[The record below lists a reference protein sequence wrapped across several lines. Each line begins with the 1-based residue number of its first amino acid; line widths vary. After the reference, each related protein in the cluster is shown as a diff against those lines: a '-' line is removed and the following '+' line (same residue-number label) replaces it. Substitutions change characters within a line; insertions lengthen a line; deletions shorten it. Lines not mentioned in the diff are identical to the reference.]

1 MTRPLILDLCC
12 KAGGCAKG
20 YHDAGFDVIGVDFV
34 RQKRF
39 PFPMIVG
46 DGLALDMRLLQR
58 LGVVAIHASPDCQ
71 GYTIMRHAK
80 GAKGKPR
87 TIPQFR
93 KVLKATG
100 LPYVIEN
107 VMGAGWDMVDPL
119 MLCGSMFGLGAQ
131 GHHLQRH
138 RLFETSFAATAP
150 GPCAHAQPV
159 ISVFGGHARNRGA
172 ASGGRGTRDVWEG
185 GHKAA
190 ASQAMGI
197 DWMTLDELSNA
208 IPPAFT
214 QHLGRQLMAHLRD
227 SGRIA
232 A

>member
-12 KAGGCAKG
+12 KAGGAAKG
-20 YHDAGFDVIGVDFV
+20 YHDAGFDVIGVDLE
-34 RQKRF
+34 RQKNF
-39 PFPMIVG
+39 PFPIIVG
-46 DGLALDMRLLQR
+46 DALALDRHLLRR
-58 LGVVAIHASPDCQ
+58 LGVAAIHASPDCQ

-107 VMGAGWDMVDPL
+107 VVEAGWDMIDPIK
-119 MLCGSMFGLGAQ
+119 LCGSMFGLGAQ
-131 GHHLQRH
+131 GHQLQRE
-138 RLFETSFAATAP
+138 RLFETNFPASAP
-150 GPCAHAQPV
+150 GPCIHTQPV
-159 ISVFGGHARNRGA
+159 IGVYGGHARNRSA
-172 ASGGRGTRDVWEG
+172 AHGGRGTKDVWEG
-185 GHKAA
+185 GHKVA
-190 ASQAMGI
+190 ASQALGI
-197 DWMTLDELSNA
+197 DWMTLEELSNA

-214 QHLGRQLMAHLRD
+214 QHVGLQLLAHLRA